1 MTNELNKVFDR
12 IKKLLRLAESDNVHE
27 AEIAMQRAN
36 ELMKE
41 YSIAQAD
48 VADSPESD
56 KARHEVVS
64 LGSSSEWVLLLAWY
78 VCGAFGVHAI
88 STGNKQ
94 VKRGRKNNYRATQE
108 LYMFGTDARI
118 KTTRLMI
125 DFAVDTVLRL
135 TREERKRVKRTDDL
149 YDSNGRR
156 ISVRSY
162 MASYRRGMVNGM
174 GITLK
179 AIQRQNENADSK
191 DKRDRQY
198 AMVLLSEID
207 KAKAI
212 AQEMFP
218 RTGTHRA
225 KQRGDSGIFANG
237 SSAGQKVGFNKQ
249 AGAGKPAGFLK

>member
-12 IKKLLRLAESDNVHE
+12 IKKLLRLSESDNVHE
-27 AEIAMQRAN
+27 AEIALQRAN

-41 YSIAQAD
+41 YSIAQKD

-56 KARHEVVS
+56 KAKHEVVS
-64 LGSSSEWVLLLAWY
+64 LNTSSEWALLLAWY
-78 VCGAFGVHAI
+78 ICGAFGVHAI
-88 STGNKQ
+88 STGTKQ
-94 VKRGRKNNYRATQE
+94 VRRGRKNNFRATQE
-108 LYMFGTDARI
+108 MYMFGTDARI
-118 KTTRLMI
+118 KTTKLMI
-125 DFAVDTVLRL
+125 DFAIDTVKRL
-135 TREERKRVKRTDDL
+135 TKLERKRIRNEGQQYSSYGTK
-149 YDSNGRR
+149 
-156 ISVRSY
+156 ISTRSY
-162 MASYRRGMVNGM
+162 MSSWRKGVVNGM

-179 AIQRQNENADSK
+179 AIKEQNRNKNAK

-212 AQEMFP
+212 AQVMFP
-218 RTGTHRA
+218 RTATHRA

-237 SSAGQKVGFNKQ
+237 SSEGQKVGFNKQ